1 MKHINVALFAPH
13 AGCPHQC
20 SFCDQRTIS
29 GRTTPLTPAAVQNA
43 VRTALAS
50 LPADAAASG
59 EIAFFGGSF
68 TLLPQAEQ
76 IALLEAAYSYIQNGC
91 FRGIRISTRPDGIDP
106 AVCALLRRYGVTAVE
121 LGAQSMDDR
130 VLALN
135 RRGHTADQTVKAHE
149 LLRAHGFETG
159 LQMMTGL
166 YGSTDADSLATAEAI
181 CALRPDTVRIYPTV
195 VLAGTPLAALMAA
208 GQFQPQPLADAVA
221 LCAKLLPLFENAG
234 IRVIRVGLHASR
246 DVEANLLGG
255 AYHPA
260 LRELAESRL
269 LLDRARAQLKGQPAG
284 SYTLTVA
291 PASRSKMTGQRR
303 SNLAALAAEG
313 YRCTVAAR
321 EGLAP
326 YDVLLAQKEI
336 SDNRYQMSDIRKG
349 RGKPRAPF

>member
-13 AGCPHQC
+13 AGCPHRC

-29 GRTTPLTPAAVQNA
+29 GRTTPLTPAAVHA
-43 VRTALAS
+43 AAHTALKS
-50 LPADAAASG
+50 LPADAAADG
-59 EIAFFGGSF
+59 ELAFFGGSF
-68 TLLPQAEQ
+68 TLLPQADR
-76 IALLEAAYSYIQNGC
+76 IALLEAAHSYIKDGC

-106 AVCALLRRYGVTAVE
+106 ETCALLRRYGVTAVE

-135 RRGHTADQTVKAHE
+135 RRGHTAAQTVAAHAA
-149 LLRAHGFETG
+149 LRAFGFETG

-181 CALRPDTVRIYPTV
+181 CALRPDTARIYPTV
-195 VLAGTPLAALMAA
+195 VLAGTPLARLMEE
-208 GQFQPQPLADAVA
+208 GRFQPQPLEGAVA
-221 LCAKLLPLFENAG
+221 LCAKLLPLFETAG

-246 DVEANLLGG
+246 DVENQMLGG

-269 LLDRARAQLKGQPAG
+269 LLDRARALLAGKPAG

-291 PASRSKMTGQRR
+291 PASRSKMIGQRR
-303 SNLAALAAEG
+303 CNLTALAAEG
-313 YRCTVAAR
+313 YRCAVAAR
-321 EGLAP
+321 DGPAP
-326 YDVLLAQKEI
+326 YEILLSAT
-336 SDNRYQMSDIRKG
+336 
-349 RGKPRAPF
+349 

>member
-29 GRTTPLTPAAVQNA
+29 GQATPLTPAAVHEA

-50 LPADAAASG
+50 LPADAAANG

-76 IALLEAAYSYIQNGC
+76 IALLEAAHSYIKDGR

-135 RRGHTADQTVKAHE
+135 RRGHTADRTVQAHA
-149 LLRAHGFETG
+149 LLRASGFETG

-181 CALRPDTVRIYPTV
+181 CALQPDTVRIYPTV
-195 VLAGTPLAALMAA
+195 VLAGTPLAALMEA
-208 GQFQPQPLADAVA
+208 GQFQPQGLADAVA
-221 LCAKLLPLFENAG
+221 LCAKLLQMFDAAD

-246 DVEANLLGG
+246 DVEARMRGG

-260 LRELAESRL
+260 LRELAESRIL
-269 LLDRARAQLKGQPAG
+269 LERAREQLAGLPAG
-284 SYTLTVA
+284 RYTLAVA
-291 PASRSKMTGQRR
+291 PASLSKMTGQRR
-303 SNLAALAAEG
+303 CNLQALAAEG
-313 YRCTVAAR
+313 YRCTVEAR
-321 EGLAP
+321 DGLGS
-326 YDVLLAQKEI
+326 YDVLLAQNQI
-336 SDNRYQMSDIRKG
+336 LDIRC
-349 RGKPRAPF
+349 

>member
-29 GRTTPLTPAAVQNA
+29 GQMTPLTPAAVHEAAQ
-43 VRTALAS
+43 TALAS
-50 LPADAAASG
+50 LPAGAAADG
-59 EIAFFGGSF
+59 ELAFFGGSF

-76 IALLEAAYSYIQNGC
+76 IALLEAAHSYIKDGC

-106 AVCALLRRYGVTAVE
+106 ETCALLRRYGVTAVE

-135 RRGHTADQTVKAHE
+135 RRGHTAAQTAAAHAM
-149 LLRAHGFETG
+149 LRAFGFETG

-166 YGSTDADSLATAEAI
+166 YGSTDTDSLATAQAI

-195 VLAGTPLAALMAA
+195 VLAGTPLAERMQA
-208 GQFQPQPLADAVA
+208 GAFQPQTLADAVA
-221 LCAKLLPLFENAG
+221 LCAKLLPLFEAAG

-246 DVEANLLGG
+246 DVEAKRIGG

-260 LRELAESRL
+260 LRELAESRI
-269 LLDRARAQLKGQPAG
+269 LLDRARALLAGRPAG

-291 PASRSKMTGQRR
+291 PTSRSKMTGQRR
-303 SNLAALAAEG
+303 CNLTALAAEG
-313 YRCTVAAR
+313 YRCTVCAR
-321 EGLAP
+321 DGLAP
-326 YDVLLAQKEI
+326 YEI
-336 SDNRYQMSDIRKG
+336 HIS
-349 RGKPRAPF
+349 AT